1 MVNTMCKIL
10 TTNAPHQCMAMF
22 EIQSEIP
29 QIPTRVKKLIFD
41 IV

>member
-1 MVNTMCKIL
+1 MVNTICKIL
-10 TTNAPHQCMAMF
+10 AISAPHQCMAMF

-29 QIPTRVKKLIFD
+29 QIPTKVIKLIFD